1 MGLVCQRPVA
11 RQWTSSPRVFVEQ
24 ERCMKAQ
31 VKGTAVLG
39 TIRFI
44 KETFGDEG
52 LARVKAHLS
61 SEDQQRMDDTIL
73 SSAWYPVSFLLALMR
88 AANKE
93 FGAQM
98 PDIITQIGRASADYA
113 HTTVYKL
120 VFKVGSPQW
129 IISKASVIFS
139 SFYDVGQMVVTE
151 SGPGF
156 ANVEMRDFGEP
167 APEFC
172 ERIAGW
178 IVRTFELSGA
188 KDLRLPQVKCACK
201 GDKVCRFEGT
211 WK

>member
-1 MGLVCQRPVA
+1 
-11 RQWTSSPRVFVEQ
+11 
-24 ERCMKAQ
+24 MKTQ

-52 LARVKAHLS
+52 LSRVVGHLD
-61 SEDQQRMDDTIL
+61 EQDRTRMEAVVL
-73 SSAWYPVSFLLALMR
+73 ASAWYPVSFLLALMK
-88 AANKE
+88 AAKKE
-93 FGAQM
+93 FGDQM
-98 PDIITQIGRASADYA
+98 PEVVTNIGRASADYA

-129 IISKASVIFS
+129 IISKASTIFS
-139 SFYDVGQMVVTE
+139 SFYDQGQMVVTE
-151 SGPGF
+151 KGPKF

-188 KDLRLPQVKCACK
+188 KDVQLRHVTCVCK
-201 GDKVCRFEGT
+201 GAKVCRFEGT
-211 WK
+211 WT

>member
-1 MGLVCQRPVA
+1 
-11 RQWTSSPRVFVEQ
+11 
-24 ERCMKAQ
+24 MKSQ

-44 KETFGDEG
+44 KETFGEEG
-52 LARVKAHLS
+52 LAQVKARLS
-61 SEDQQRMDDTIL
+61 PEDQQRMEDVVL
-73 SSAWYPVSFLLALMR
+73 ASAWYPVSFLLALMR
-88 AANKE
+88 AAKQE
-93 FGAQM
+93 FGAGM
-98 PDIITQIGRASADYA
+98 PDIITRIGRASADYA

-139 SFYDVGQMVVTE
+139 SFYDQGKMVVTE
-151 SGPGF
+151 SGAGF
-156 ANVEMRDFGEP
+156 ANVEIRDFGEP

-178 IVRTFELSGA
+178 CVRTFELSGA
-188 KDLRLPQVKCACK
+188 KNIRLPQVKCVSK

-211 WK
+211 WD

>member
-1 MGLVCQRPVA
+1 MI
-11 RQWTSSPRVFVEQ
+11 
-24 ERCMKAQ
+24 KQ

-39 TIRFI
+39 TLRFI
-44 KETFGDEG
+44 SETFGEEG
-52 LARVKAHLS
+52 LSRMRAQLDQETKAT
-61 SEDQQRMDDTIL
+61 MDSVIL
-73 SSAWYPVSFLLALMR
+73 SSAWYPFSFLLTLMKV
-88 AANKE
+88 AKKE

-98 PDIITQIGRASADYA
+98 PDVITQIGRSSADYA

-139 SFYDVGQMVVTE
+139 SFYDGGQMVVTE

-156 ANVEMRDFGEP
+156 ANVEMRDLGESS
-167 APEFC
+167 PEFC

-188 KDLRLPQVKCACK
+188 KDLQLPQVKCVCK